1 MRYKYYYYVSANSRL
16 IEFLDANCIR
26 YKIDESKI
34 TTTKVIF
41 SLWSSSAN
49 TPALVENLAS
59 LCRRDPIITL
69 EFSEAELEQSK
80 FLVVKPKKQKI
91 EITNAKD
98 SFAHSCEMVDSFGI
112 TRVEHEW
119 QIGTLAI
126 AKEPS
131 MKTNTALWAS
141 DSGFAEI
148 FADSRVYELVA
159 SNALSGIKFEKVLL
173 KDGTYSNK
181 IYQMTSQHLI
191 QQETISLGHGE
202 KVQKCPLCGKEQ
214 FYIDSSYQLH
224 LNDIETL
231 LDSDFYSTDRI
242 FGDGIAEPF
251 YIISQRFY
259 QLLKKN
265 NLARSVSFSP
275 VVDAS
280 KQSII

>member
-1 MRYKYYYYVSANSRL
+1 MRYKYYYYLSANSRL
-16 IEFLDANCIR
+16 IEYLDANHIR
-26 YKIDESKI
+26 YTISESKI

-49 TPALVENLAS
+49 TSAHVKNLAG
-59 LCRRDPIITL
+59 LCCRDPIITT
-69 EFSEAELEQSK
+69 EFSKAELEQAK
-80 FLVVKPKKQKI
+80 LLVVRPKRQKI
-91 EITNAKD
+91 EITNGKEA
-98 SFAHSCEMVDSFGI
+98 FAHSCVRVDSFGI

-126 AKEPS
+126 SKEPS

-148 FADSRVYELVA
+148 FADGRVYELVA
-159 SNALSGIKFEKVLL
+159 SNGLSGIKFEKVIL

-181 IYQMTSQHLI
+181 LYQITSQHLI
-191 QQETISLGHGE
+191 QQEMISMGHGE
-202 KVQKCPLCGKEQ
+202 KIQKCPICGKEQ
-214 FYIDSSYQLH
+214 FCIDSSYQLH
-224 LNDIETL
+224 LNDLETI
-231 LDSDFYSTDRI
+231 LDSDFYATDRI
-242 FGDGIAEPF
+242 FGDGIAEPL

-265 NLARSVSFSP
+265 NLAGSVSFSP